1 MLFSYLYFWSSVTR
15 YTESC
20 SVGFVLEKAT
30 AVTGDCTC
38 TCTIRSAVG
47 TVTFGKRVPC
57 TLGSTVATSETWSCD
72 SVPWEANLSNASP
85 WPQKPAESGCVRL
98 CQPPLPLWLLRHS
111 LSHCLLNPER
121 GQIATKETSERGG
134 QGWLPVTH
142 HSWNR
147 PEGMRLFT
155 PCFRKGWRVQ
165 VVPHAY
171 RRLRRLHGFLIPCS
185 WHLPTFTFLVHAQ
198 PGRHGSLACSTT
210 SLLPKPQGSF
220 TTPVPQQ
227 ELEGLSGEGEFLFPE
242 KYLFWGGWHQHQ
254 LSKGKLL
261 FSKTGSILG
270 NKHIKVLPCLRSW
283 YWSVSVL
290 QGFTAPSVPT
300 PGWHFTACSV
310 LQPWQACRMVTLK
323 VLGVRGASALLC
335 SFPMASLT

>member
-20 SVGFVLEKAT
+20 SVRFVLEKAT
-30 AVTGDCTC
+30 AVAGDWTHHLYHQVCCRNGHLRQKSTM
-38 TCTIRSAVG
+38 
-47 TVTFGKRVPC
+47 
-57 TLGSTVATSETWSCD
+57 STVATSETWPCD
-72 SVPWEANLSNASP
+72 SVPWEANLNNVSP

-98 CQPPLPLWLLRHS
+98 CQPPLPLWLVRHS

-121 GQIATKETSERGG
+121 ERGQMATKETSEGGG

-155 PCFRKGWRVQ
+155 PCFRKGWGVQ
-165 VVPHAY
+165 VVPHTY

-227 ELEGLSGEGEFLFPE
+227 ELEGLSGEGEFLLPE
-242 KYLFWGGWHQHQ
+242 KYLF
-254 LSKGKLL
+254 
-261 FSKTGSILG
+261 
-270 NKHIKVLPCLRSW
+270 
-283 YWSVSVL
+283 
-290 QGFTAPSVPT
+290 
-300 PGWHFTACSV
+300 
-310 LQPWQACRMVTLK
+310 
-323 VLGVRGASALLC
+323 
-335 SFPMASLT
+335 